1 MPLEELIQLLTARL
15 FTPFRIHV
23 SDGSHHD
30 VLHPA
35 QCMPLAQSLLVGV
48 PGNNLPDLAWA
59 RYVNIALIHIAKLEL
74 LPPAPTTSGNGAAS
88 Q

>member
-1 MPLEELIQLLTARL
+1 MPLEEILRYLSTRI

-30 VLHPA
+30 VMYPSQCLPFARSIIVGIPSEGMHP
-35 QCMPLAQSLLVGV
+35 LVMS
-48 PGNNLPDLAWA
+48 N
-59 RYVNIALIHIAKLEL
+59 YVNIALIHIAKLEL
-74 LPPAPTTSGNGAAS
+74 LTAPAAASGNGPVS